1 VLLFSAAGIG
11 IYVVSPHSVRVPR
24 IAPVYTLVLVVSLI
38 AGLGLLAPHIVASE
52 EEPSGDY
59 VVEQGDTLTDIAT
72 RFGTTVQA
80 LIDSNGLADPNHI
93 VSGTELT
100 VPSIAAA
107 GAQTASTYEVEP
119 GDTLWGIAHSL
130 SISISALAQLNG
142 LSADSQI
149 IAGTE
154 LELPVSTAST
164 VAMSSDT
171 LPDRTH
177 TVVAGETVS
186 SIADDYGVS
195 IAAILGANGLGD
207 SGLIRV
213 GQVLTIP
220 AVVLP
225 ELSAE
230 TAAVLEDASAEFG
243 IDRYLLMALSLMES
257 GWQAGVVSHTG
268 AIGLMQVMP
277 DTAEWTV
284 DYLLPS
290 ATNWHVS
297 IEDNARVGAAYLN
310 HLLFIEG
317 GDVEGA
323 LASYY
328 QGWGSYKADGMFDE
342 TRDYVDDVLA
352 LAGRLRSEGS

>member
-1 VLLFSAAGIG
+1 
-11 IYVVSPHSVRVPR
+11 
-24 IAPVYTLVLVVSLI
+24 
-38 AGLGLLAPHIVASE
+38 
-52 EEPSGDY
+52 
-59 VVEQGDTLTDIAT
+59 
-72 RFGTTVQA
+72 
-80 LIDSNGLADPNHI
+80 
-93 VSGTELT
+93 
-100 VPSIAAA
+100 
-107 GAQTASTYEVEP
+107 
-119 GDTLWGIAHSL
+119 
-130 SISISALAQLNG
+130 
-142 LSADSQI
+142 
-149 IAGTE
+149 
-154 LELPVSTAST
+154 
-164 VAMSSDT
+164 MSSDVP
-171 LPDRTH
+171 PDRTH

-186 SIADDYGVS
+186 SIAADYGVS
-195 IAAILGANGLGD
+195 IGTVLDANGLGD
-207 SGLIRV
+207 SGLIRI

-220 AVVLP
+220 AAAVLP

-230 TAAVLEDASAEFG
+230 TAAVLDEASAEFG

-290 ATNWHVS
+290 ATNRHVS

-317 GDVEGA
+317 GDVEAA

-342 TRDYVDDVLA
+342 TRNYVDDVLA
-352 LAGRLRSEGS
+352 LAARLRSEGS